1 MFRVSRH
8 PSSGTLKTVTA
19 TSGIGHTIKYKLK
32 IKNEL
37 EWTNIVFLL
46 TVDSNVWL
54 YVYIF
59 AGVYVSNVVTIYNL
73 KTYI

>member
-1 MFRVSRH
+1 
-8 PSSGTLKTVTA
+8 
-19 TSGIGHTIKYKLK
+19 
-32 IKNEL
+32 
-37 EWTNIVFLL
+37 LL

-73 KTYI
+73 KTYV